1 MKLKEKSV
9 FKLTLR
15 IIDCI
20 YNLSCESS
28 CIRISVGH
36 TLFDGLGFQM
46 SIRDWLP
53 ISLRVTS
60 CKIATCFSRE
70 WVGQEW
76 RSWLE
81 EKGDYYFEH
90 NWFFFISWK
99 WWLMNAP
106 GPGTRKCV
114 CESLST
120 CWTRVDRWSAGSAD
134 WLRKRKF
141 SIVDL
146 EINFNQSYLNV
157 FCMINRRQTRP
168 LVAITWKKN

>member
-9 FKLTLR
+9 YKLTLR

-20 YNLSCESS
+20 HNLSCKSS
-28 CIRISVGH
+28 SIRICVGH

-46 SIRDWLP
+46 SIRGWLP
-53 ISLRVTS
+53 ISLRLTS

-81 EKGDYYFEH
+81 EKEDYNFDH
-90 NWFFFISWK
+90 NWFFFHLMKMMTDECTWSRNSQVCLRISFD
-99 WWLMNAP
+99 L
-106 GPGTRKCV
+106 
-114 CESLST
+114 LDT
-120 CWTRVDRWSAGSAD
+120 CWQMIG
-134 WLRKRKF
+134 RKRGLVAKKF

-168 LVAITWKKN
+168 LVAMTW